1 MPVVLEISMSL
12 DGFVAGPNVSIDNPM
27 GDGGER
33 IHDWLFG
40 AKTMADTAIIAD
52 MMDHLGAVILGRRTY
67 DVGEGPW
74 GDDPP
79 FPVPCFVLTR
89 RARPPV
95 VKKGTTIAFVDR
107 GIEVALA
114 LAKQAAG
121 DKNVLIMGGAT
132 VARQYMKARL
142 IDEIHLHLAHRL
154 LGGGDRLFEEVGSLP
169 LHKVKVVES
178 TAVTH
183 LKFRVTEESPE

>member
-1 MPVVLEISMSL
+1 MPTILDISMSL

-27 GDGGER
+27 GDGGEH

-40 AKTMADTAIIAD
+40 AKTMADSAIIAD
-52 MMDHLGAVILGRRTY
+52 MLDHLGAVILGRRTY

-79 FPVPCFVLTR
+79 FPVPCFVLTHQS
-89 RARPPV
+89 RAPV
-95 VKKGTTIAFVDR
+95 VKKGTAITFVDR
-107 GIEVALA
+107 GIEAALA
-114 LAKQAAG
+114 LAKHAAG
-121 DKNVLIMGGAT
+121 DKNVLIMGGAS

-142 IDEIHLHLAHRL
+142 IDALHLHLAHRL
-154 LGGGDRLFEEVGSLP
+154 LGAGDRLFEDVDAAALE
-169 LHKVKVVES
+169 LHKVKAVES

-183 LKFRVTEESPE
+183 VKFSVIREN

>member
-1 MPVVLEISMSL
+1 MPVILEISMSL
-12 DGFVAGPNVSIDNPM
+12 DGFVAGANVSIDNPM

-40 AKTMADTAIIAD
+40 AKTMADSAIIAD
-52 MMDHLGAVILGRRTY
+52 MLDHLGAVIMGRRTY

-74 GDDPP
+74 GDDAP
-79 FPVPCFVLTR
+79 FPVPCFVLTH

-95 VKKGTTIAFVDR
+95 VKKGTIITFIDQ
-107 GIEVALA
+107 GIEAALA
-114 LAKQAAG
+114 LARRAAG

-132 VARQYMKARL
+132 VARQYMTARL
-142 IDEIHLHLAHRL
+142 IDEIHIHLAHQL
-154 LGGGDRLFEEVGSLP
+154 LGGGDRLFEDVGALP
-169 LHKVKVVES
+169 LQKVKVVES

-183 LKFRVTEESPE
+183 LKFRVLNGSSV